1 MKQNR
6 IVVGIAATVACLF
19 GASVHAELKTENAAT
34 QISDAAVTKT
44 SAPADVDSAAA
55 IERRTVYL
63 KKQIER
69 KLNRKPKRDRDA
81 YVTKWQVAGRSAEG
95 AAAFDQ
101 PQSAMTAFLEKRL
114 AVGSTAIAP
123 SDYEEALKRASKM
136 PVYSTL
142 EGKMISAGN
151 PDAEGGIVARSA
163 GNTLAKSGALASSWQ
178 ALGPGN
184 IGGRTRGLLIHP
196 TTPNTMWAGGVAGGI
211 WKTIDGGNSWVP
223 KADLVVNIAVNSL
236 ILDPRNPNNLFA
248 GTGEGFFNGDAV
260 RGAGILASTDG
271 GETWSQ
277 LPSTN
282 TPDFYYVQKIVMSKG
297 SSQRIYAATRTGVM
311 RTTDGG
317 ATWTKVLDGAAV
329 NGCMDLAIQTD
340 RALARVFAACGTFTQ
355 AAIHRALDTSS
366 AQSWASVFSPPN
378 MGRTSLAL
386 APSNQ
391 NIIYAM
397 AASNEVGATAD
408 GLLAVYRSDASGGA
422 GTWTTR
428 VTNTSPTTLNRHLLS
443 NPVFANLASCGF
455 GASNQLLNQGWYDN
469 FIAVD
474 PVDPN
479 IVWAGGIDMFRSNDG
494 GQNWG
499 QASHW
504 WFTKGVDPEYSHAD
518 NHGVV
523 FHPNYNGTTNK
534 IMFSHSDGG
543 ISMTSDA
550 RAPVSFSPD
559 PIGPASPV
567 CGNTAPGT
575 VAWTSKNNGYQVTQ
589 FYHGAI
595 YPDGSTFF
603 GGTQDNG
610 TLRGSVGGGDI
621 WSEIRGGD
629 GGYVALNPSNTN
641 MLWAENTALSIQRS
655 INGGTSYSSFTSGIT
670 EGGGNFLFIA
680 PFAQDPSNASNM
692 WIGGAFPWRTTQA
705 TAVPTVGSIW
715 TRAGAFF
722 GQRITSWG
730 VSPLDSTRVY
740 AGGGTGGGAANG
752 RVFTTPNAQTATS
765 TTVWTF
771 SKPRADGNYV
781 SSITPDPVD
790 AGTVYAT
797 VSTFNSATGV
807 GHVFKSTNFGATW
820 TNIDGTGATGIP
832 DVPALTIAVDPAN
845 NQRLY
850 VGTDIGVF
858 VSTDGGANWA
868 RENTGFA
875 NVIVD
880 KLLIKNTAPRYIYAF
895 THGRSVF
902 RAAMP

>member
-19 GASVHAELKTENAAT
+19 GASANAELKAESVTTQAAT
-34 QISDAAVTKT
+34 PKLEKVA
-44 SAPADVDSAAA
+44 APASTEAGLAV
-55 IERRTVYL
+55 ERRAKYL
-63 KKQIER
+63 KSQIER
-69 KLNRKPKRDRDA
+69 KLGRRPKRDRDA
-81 YVTKWQVAGRSAEG
+81 DVTRWQVAGRSAEG
-95 AAAFDQ
+95 AVAFDQ
-101 PQSAMTAFLEKRL
+101 PQSAMTFFLEKRV
-114 AVGSTAIAP
+114 AEGSTALAP

-136 PVYSTL
+136 PVYSTF
-142 EGKMISAGN
+142 EGKIIAPAN
-151 PDAEGGIVARSA
+151 PDAQSGGAVARSA
-163 GNTLAKSGALASSWQ
+163 GNSLAKSGALASDWQ

-196 TTPNTMWAGGVAGGI
+196 TTPNIMWAGSVAGGI
-211 WKTIDGGNSWVP
+211 WKTTDGGSSWVP

-236 ILDPRNPNNLFA
+236 ILDPRNPNNMYA

-260 RGAGILASTDG
+260 RGAGILTSTDG
-271 GETWSQ
+271 GETWSR

-311 RTTDGG
+311 RTIDGG

-340 RALARVFAACGTFTQ
+340 RALARVFASCGTFAQ
-355 AAIHRALDTSS
+355 GAIHRALDTSS
-366 AQSWASVFSPPN
+366 AQAWTSVFSPPN

-397 AASNEVGATAD
+397 AASIEAGAASD
-408 GLLAVYRSDASGGA
+408 GLLAVYRSEASGGA

-428 VTNTSPTTLNRHLLS
+428 VTNTSSTTLNRHLLS
-443 NPVFANLASCGF
+443 NPVFASLASCGF

-474 PVDPN
+474 PADPN
-479 IVWAGGIDMFRSNDG
+479 IVWAGGIDMFRSGDG

-534 IMFSHSDGG
+534 VMYSISDGG

-589 FYHGAI
+589 FWHGAI
-595 YPDGSTFF
+595 YPDGNSFF

-610 TLRGSVGGGDI
+610 TLRGSVGAPDAWDAI
-621 WSEIRGGD
+621 KGGD
-629 GGYVALNPSNTN
+629 GGYVALNPNNTN
-641 MLWAENTALSIQRS
+641 MLWAENTGRSLQRS
-655 INGGTSYSSFTSGIT
+655 ADGGASYVNFVGGLTEPAGNYLFTT
-670 EGGGNFLFIA
+670 
-680 PFAQDPSNASNM
+680 PFAQDPSNPDRM
-692 WIGGAFPWRTTQA
+692 WIGGALPSRTTAA
-705 TAVPTVGSIW
+705 TLIPSPAVPW
-715 TRAGAFF
+715 TRAGQFF
-722 GQRITSWG
+722 ATRISAWG
-730 VSPLDSTRVY
+730 ISPLSSDRVY
-740 AGGGTGGGAANG
+740 AGTQTGT
-752 RVFTTPNAQTATS
+752 VFTTNAGTTATAA
-765 TTVWTF
+765 TVWTS
-771 SKPRADGNYV
+771 SKPRAGSNYV
-781 SSITPDPVD
+781 SSVTPDPVN
-790 AGTVYAT
+790 AATVYAT
-797 VSTFNSATGV
+797 VSTFNSATGS
-807 GHVFKSTNFGATW
+807 GHVFKSTDSGATW
-820 TNIDGTGATGIP
+820 TNIDGAGATGIP
-832 DVPALTIAVDPAN
+832 DVPTFTIAVDPTN
-845 NQRLY
+845 TQRLY

-858 VSTDGGANWA
+858 VSLDGGANWA

-875 NVIVD
+875 NVIVE
-880 KLLIKNTAPRYIYAF
+880 KLLIKDTAPRSIYAF

>member
-34 QISDAAVTKT
+34 QSAEASLAKT
-44 SAPADVDSAAA
+44 SAPVNPDANAAV
-55 IERRTVYL
+55 ERRTVYL

-69 KLNRKPKRDRDA
+69 KLNRKPKRERDA
-81 YVTKWQVAGRSAEG
+81 DVTRWQVAGRSMDG
-95 AAAFDQ
+95 AVAFDQ
-101 PQSAMTAFLEKRL
+101 PQSAMTFFLEKRV
-114 AVGSTAIAP
+114 AEGSTALAP
-123 SDYEEALKRASKM
+123 SDYEEAVKHASKM
-136 PVYSTL
+136 PVYSTF
-142 EGKMISAGN
+142 EGKIVSAAN
-151 PDAEGGIVARSA
+151 PDAQGSVVTRSA
-163 GNTLAKSGALASSWQ
+163 GNALAKSGALASSWQ

-211 WKTIDGGNSWVP
+211 WKTTDGGSSWVP

-236 ILDPRNPNNLFA
+236 ILDPRNPNNMYA

-260 RGAGILASTDG
+260 RGAGILTSTDG
-271 GETWSQ
+271 GETWSR

-340 RALARVFAACGTFTQ
+340 RALARVFASCGTFAQ
-355 AAIHRALDTSS
+355 GAIHRALDTSS
-366 AQSWASVFSPPN
+366 AQAWTSVFSPPN

-397 AASNEVGATAD
+397 AASIEAGAASD
-408 GLLAVYRSDASGGA
+408 GLLAVYRSEASGGA

-443 NPVFANLASCGF
+443 NPVFANLTACGF
-455 GASNQLLNQGWYDN
+455 GAGQLLNQGWYDN

-499 QASHW
+499 QASQW

-589 FYHGAI
+589 FWHGAL
-595 YPDGSTFF
+595 YPDGNTFF

-610 TLRGSVGGGDI
+610 TLRGSVGAPDA
-621 WSEIRGGD
+621 WDEIRGGD
-629 GGYVALNPSNTN
+629 GGYVALNPNNTN
-641 MLWAENTALSIQRS
+641 MLWVENTGRSLQRS
-655 INGGTSYSSFTSGIT
+655 TNGGASYASFTGGLT
-670 EGGGNFLFIA
+670 EPAGNYLFTT
-680 PFAQDPSNASNM
+680 PFAQDPSNPDRM
-692 WIGGAFPWRTTQA
+692 WIGGALPSRTTAA
-705 TAVPTVGSIW
+705 TLIPSPAVPW
-715 TRAGAFF
+715 TRAGQFF
-722 GQRITSWG
+722 ATRISAWG
-730 VSPLDSTRVY
+730 ISPLSSDRVY
-740 AGGGTGGGAANG
+740 AGTQTGT
-752 RVFTTPNAQTATS
+752 VFTTNAGTTATIA
-765 TTVWTF
+765 TVWAS
-771 SKPRADGNYV
+771 SKPRTGSSYV
-781 SSITPDPVD
+781 SSVTPDPVN
-790 AGTVYAT
+790 ATTVYAT
-797 VSTFNSATGV
+797 VSTFNSATGS
-807 GHVFKSTNFGATW
+807 GHVFKSTDSGATW
-820 TNIDGTGATGIP
+820 TNIDGAGATGIP
-832 DVPALTIAVDPAN
+832 DVPALTIAVDPTN
-845 NQRLY
+845 TQRLY

-858 VSTDGGANWA
+858 VSLDGGANWA

-875 NVIVD
+875 NVIVE
-880 KLLIKNTAPRYIYAF
+880 KLLIKDTAPRSIYAF